1 MNNRIIM
8 GVLSVI
14 VIGITAL
21 GIGMVSIMAF
31 INPQSVMDLVGVSL
45 PNTDAYSSIRG
56 VYGGAGMAICIALV
70 YLAISNQKMGL
81 LFVALLCGLYALS
94 RTITIY
100 AEGSLGEFGQQWL
113 VIESSM
119 CIVASL
125 LYYLKSMPEKPVLQN
140 A

>member
-1 MNNRIIM
+1 MNSRIIM

-70 YLAISNQKMGL
+70 YLAISNQKIGL

-100 AEGSLGEFGQQWL
+100 VEGSLGEFGQQWL
-113 VIESSM
+113 IIESSM

-125 LYYLKSMPEKPVLQN
+125 LYYLKSMPEKSVLQN